1 MQFQSKDNFTATIIG
16 VLLALLFH
24 IYIYILKNWS
34 NLIENI
40 NAVLYSIQERPAD
53 KSTNC
58 FDELRHSDEKCFSTI
73 RNIFCS
79 EVCTETMH
87 KHK

>member
-1 MQFQSKDNFTATIIG
+1 MQFLSKDNFTATIIG

-24 IYIYILKNWS
+24 IYISFKKRS

-40 NAVLYSIQERPAD
+40 NAVLYNIQAKLAG

-58 FDELRHSDEKCFSTI
+58 FDELRHSGEKCFSTI